1 MTEFFDVAGIED
13 VPIGQSRAFQVK
25 QKIVGV
31 FNCDGE
37 FLAIDD
43 ICPHAGASLSAG
55 YLEGETVSCPWH
67 AWRFNVR
74 DGTWCDNRRLKV
86 DAYEVRVVGGRILI
100 GIPNGDEESKSA

>member
-1 MTEFFDVAGIED
+1 MTEYFDVAGID
-13 VPIGQSRAFQVK
+13 DIPIGQAKAFQVQ

-37 FLAIDD
+37 LLAMDD

-74 DGTWCDNRRLKV
+74 DGTWCDNPKLKV
-86 DAYEVRVVGGRILI
+86 DAYEVRVVDGRILI
-100 GIPNGDEESKSA
+100 GIPNGDEQSASV